1 MPSVSIFSIRL
12 VGLLVLLVGL
22 LSSAHSQSS
31 GAKPLTIVVP
41 YATGGATDIV
51 ARLVA
56 QQLGT
61 RLGTPVIVENRQGGG
76 GVVGW
81 NSAAKSAP
89 DGNTLLAMEMSYS
102 IAAGL
107 MPNLPF
113 DPKTAFVPITTAVSV
128 GHVLVVNPAV
138 PAQNIKELIALA
150 KANPGK
156 LNFGSGGIG
165 TNTHLGSE
173 LLKAK
178 LGISMTHVP
187 YRGAGAVLADLMAGQ
202 VQVLVSAVSTALP
215 LVQGGKLRALMMM
228 SDKRSDVLPDVP
240 TALEEGF
247 PGLEM
252 NYWVGF
258 AAPKGTPVT
267 IVNKLN
273 EDITAGLTTP
283 ESQKR
288 LKEMALVPVANTPA
302 QAAQLLDSEIARW
315 SALIKQQGIQ
325 PE

>member
-1 MPSVSIFSIRL
+1 MQSQAML
-12 VGLLVLLVGL
+12 AKLL
-22 LSSAHSQSS
+22 LSCTALLSLSPPATAQAPSP
-31 GAKPLTIVVP
+31 KNITIIVP

-51 ARLVA
+51 ARIVA
-56 QQLGT
+56 QQLGG

-81 NSAAKSAP
+81 NAAARAAP

-102 IAAGL
+102 ISAGL
-107 MPNLPF
+107 TPNLPY
-113 DPKTAFVPITTAVSV
+113 DPKTAFVPINTAVSV
-128 GHVLVVNPAV
+128 GHVLVINPGV
-138 PAQNIKELIALA
+138 PAKNIKELIALA
-150 KANPGK
+150 KAEPGK
-156 LNFGSGGIG
+156 LNFGSGGTG

-228 SDKRSDVLPDVP
+228 SDKRSDALPDVP
-240 TALEEGF
+240 TAAEEGF

-258 AAPKGTPVT
+258 AAPKGTPQDV
-267 IVNKLN
+267 VNKLN
-273 EDITAGLTTP
+273 QEINAGLLTP
-283 ESQKR
+283 ESLKR
-288 LKEMALVPVANTPA
+288 LKEMAFVPVANTPA
-302 QAAQLLDSEIARW
+302 QAAQLLDSEIERW
-315 SALIKQQGIQ
+315 SALIKQQGIKA
-325 PE
+325 E

>member
-1 MPSVSIFSIRL
+1 MQSQAML
-12 VGLLVLLVGL
+12 AKLLLSCSVLLS
-22 LSSAHSQSS
+22 LSTPAAAQAPSP
-31 GAKPLTIVVP
+31 KNITIIVP

-51 ARLVA
+51 ARIVA
-56 QQLGT
+56 QQLGG

-81 NSAAKSAP
+81 NAAARAAP

-102 IAAGL
+102 ISAGL
-107 MPNLPF
+107 TPNLPY
-113 DPKTAFVPITTAVSV
+113 DPKTAFVPINTAVSV
-128 GHVLVVNPAV
+128 GHVLVINPGV
-138 PAQNIKELIALA
+138 PAKNIKELIALA
-150 KANPGK
+150 KAEPGK
-156 LNFGSGGIG
+156 LNFGSGGTG

-240 TALEEGF
+240 TAAEEGF

-258 AAPKGTPVT
+258 AAPKGTPQDV
-267 IVNKLN
+267 VNKLN
-273 EDITAGLTTP
+273 QEINAGLLTP
-283 ESQKR
+283 ESLKR
-288 LKEMALVPVANTPA
+288 LKEMAFVPVANTPA
-302 QAAQLLDSEIARW
+302 QAAQLLESEIERW
-315 SALIKQQGIQ
+315 SALIKQQGIKA
-325 PE
+325 E

>member
-1 MPSVSIFSIRL
+1 MQRSARWLGFLISVTVTS
-12 VGLLVLLVGL
+12 VL
-22 LSSAHSQSS
+22 SASAQAQVV
-31 GAKPLTIVVP
+31 GAKPITVIVP
-41 YATGGATDIV
+41 YATGGATDVV
-51 ARLVA
+51 ARMVA

-81 NSAAKSAP
+81 NAAARAAP

-102 IAAGL
+102 ISAGL
-107 MPNLPF
+107 TPNLPYN
-113 DPKTAFVPITTAVSV
+113 PKTAFIPINTAVSV
-128 GHVLVVNPAV
+128 GHVLVINPAV
-138 PAQNIKELIALA
+138 PAKNIKELIALA
-150 KANPGK
+150 KAEPGK
-156 LNFGSGGIG
+156 LNFGSGGTG
-165 TNTHLGSE
+165 TNTHLGGE

-202 VQVLVSAVSTALP
+202 VQVLVSAVSTTLP
-215 LVQGGKLRALMMM
+215 LVQAGKLRALMML

-240 TALEEGF
+240 TAAEEGF

-258 AAPKGTPVT
+258 SAPQGTPQAV
-267 IVNKLN
+267 VDKLN
-273 EDITAGLTTP
+273 QEINAGLLTP

-288 LKEMALVPVANTPA
+288 LKEMAFVPVANTPA
-302 QAAQLLDSEIARW
+302 QAAQLLESEINRW
-315 SALIKQQGIQ
+315 STLIKQQGIQ
-325 PE
+325 AE

>member
-1 MPSVSIFSIRL
+1 MQRSARWLGFLISVTVTS
-12 VGLLVLLVGL
+12 VL
-22 LSSAHSQSS
+22 SASAQAQVV
-31 GAKPLTIVVP
+31 GAKPITVIVP

-51 ARLVA
+51 ARMVA

-81 NSAAKSAP
+81 NAAARAAP

-102 IAAGL
+102 ISAGL
-107 MPNLPF
+107 TPNLPYN
-113 DPKTAFVPITTAVSV
+113 PKTAFIPINTAVSV
-128 GHVLVVNPAV
+128 GHVLVINPAV
-138 PAQNIKELIALA
+138 PAKNIKELIALA
-150 KANPGK
+150 KAEPGK
-156 LNFGSGGIG
+156 LNFGSGGTG
-165 TNTHLGSE
+165 TNTHLGGE

-202 VQVLVSAVSTALP
+202 VQVLVSAVSTTLP
-215 LVQGGKLRALMMM
+215 LVQGGKLRALMML

-240 TALEEGF
+240 TAAEEGF

-258 AAPKGTPVT
+258 AAPQGTPQAV
-267 IVNKLN
+267 VDKLN
-273 EDITAGLTTP
+273 QEINAGLLTP

-288 LKEMALVPVANTPA
+288 LKEMAFVPVANTPA
-302 QAAQLLDSEIARW
+302 QAAQLLESEINRW
-315 SALIKQQGIQ
+315 STLIKQQGIQ
-325 PE
+325 AE

>member
-1 MPSVSIFSIRL
+1 MQSQAML
-12 VGLLVLLVGL
+12 AKLL
-22 LSSAHSQSS
+22 LSCTALLSLSTPAAAQAPSP
-31 GAKPLTIVVP
+31 KNITIIVP

-51 ARLVA
+51 ARIVA
-56 QQLGT
+56 QQLGG

-81 NSAAKSAP
+81 NAAARAAP

-102 IAAGL
+102 ISAGL
-107 MPNLPF
+107 TPNLPY
-113 DPKTAFVPITTAVSV
+113 DPKTAFLPINTAVSV
-128 GHVLVVNPAV
+128 GHVLVINPGV
-138 PAQNIKELIALA
+138 PAKNIKELIALA
-150 KANPGK
+150 KAEPGK
-156 LNFGSGGIG
+156 LNFGSGGTG

-240 TALEEGF
+240 TAAEEGF

-258 AAPKGTPVT
+258 AAPKGTPQDV
-267 IVNKLN
+267 VNKLN
-273 EDITAGLTTP
+273 HEINAGLLTP
-283 ESQKR
+283 ESLKR
-288 LKEMALVPVANTPA
+288 LKEMAFVPVANTPA
-302 QAAQLLDSEIARW
+302 QAAQLRDSEIERW
-315 SALIKQQGIQ
+315 SALIKQQGIKA
-325 PE
+325 E

>member
-1 MPSVSIFSIRL
+1 MHSSSILMKWLLCCGVLVSY
-12 VGLLVLLVGL
+12 G
-22 LSSAHSQSS
+22 SSATAQSTT
-31 GAKPLTIVVP
+31 AKAITIVVP
-41 YATGGATDIV
+41 YATGGATDVV
-51 ARLVA
+51 ARMVA
-56 QQLGT
+56 QQLGS

-81 NSAAKSAP
+81 NSAARAAP

-102 IAAGL
+102 ISAGL
-107 MPNLPF
+107 TPNLPY
-113 DPKTAFVPITTAVSV
+113 DPRTAFIPINIAVSV
-128 GHVLVVNPAV
+128 GHVLVINPAV
-138 PAQNIKELIALA
+138 PAKNIKELIALA
-150 KANPGK
+150 KADPGK
-156 LNFGSGGIG
+156 LNFGSGGTG
-165 TNTHLGSE
+165 TNTHLGGE

-202 VQVLVSAVSTALP
+202 VQVLVSAVSTTLP
-215 LVQGGKLRALMMM
+215 LVQAGKLRALMMM
-228 SDKRSDVLPDVP
+228 SDKRSAVLPDVP
-240 TALEEGF
+240 TAAEEGF
-247 PGLEM
+247 EGLEM

-258 AAPKGTPVT
+258 ATPKGTPEA

-273 EDITAGLTTP
+273 QDINAGLMTP

-288 LKEMALVPVANTPA
+288 LKDMAFVPVANTPA
-302 QAAQLLDSEIARW
+302 QAAQLLESEITRW

>member
-1 MPSVSIFSIRL
+1 MHSQA
-12 VGLLVLLVGL
+12 LLAKLL
-22 LSSAHSQSS
+22 LSCAALLSLSAPALAQAPSP
-31 GAKPLTIVVP
+31 KNITIIVP

-51 ARLVA
+51 ARMVA
-56 QQLGT
+56 QQLGA

-81 NSAAKSAP
+81 NSAARANP

-102 IAAGL
+102 ISAGL
-107 MPNLPF
+107 TPNLPY
-113 DPKTAFVPITTAVSV
+113 DPKTAFVPINTAVSV
-128 GHVLVVNPAV
+128 GHVLVINPGV
-138 PAQNIKELIALA
+138 PAKNIKELIALA
-150 KANPGK
+150 KADPGK
-156 LNFGSGGIG
+156 LNFGSGGTG

-240 TALEEGF
+240 TAAEEGF

-258 AAPKGTPVT
+258 AAPKGTPPDV
-267 IVNKLN
+267 VNKLN
-273 EDITAGLTTP
+273 HEINAGLLTP
-283 ESQKR
+283 ESLKR
-288 LKEMALVPVANTPA
+288 LKEMAFVPVANTPA

-315 SALIKQQGIQ
+315 SELIKQQNIKA
-325 PE
+325 E

>member
-1 MPSVSIFSIRL
+1 MQRSARWLGFLISVTVTS
-12 VGLLVLLVGL
+12 VL
-22 LSSAHSQSS
+22 SASAQAQVV
-31 GAKPLTIVVP
+31 GAKPITVIVP

-51 ARLVA
+51 ARMVA

-81 NSAAKSAP
+81 NAAARAAP

-102 IAAGL
+102 ISAGL
-107 MPNLPF
+107 TPNLPYN
-113 DPKTAFVPITTAVSV
+113 PKTAFIPINTAVSV
-128 GHVLVVNPAV
+128 GHVLVINPAV
-138 PAQNIKELIALA
+138 PAKNIKELIALA
-150 KANPGK
+150 KAEPGK
-156 LNFGSGGIG
+156 LNFGSGGTG
-165 TNTHLGSE
+165 TNTHLGGE

-202 VQVLVSAVSTALP
+202 VQVLVSAVSTTLP
-215 LVQGGKLRALMMM
+215 LVQAGKLRALMML

-240 TALEEGF
+240 TAAEEGF

-258 AAPKGTPVT
+258 AAPQGTPQAV
-267 IVNKLN
+267 VDKLN
-273 EDITAGLTTP
+273 QEINAGLLTP

-288 LKEMALVPVANTPA
+288 LKEMAFVPVANTPA
-302 QAAQLLDSEIARW
+302 QAAQLLESEINRW
-315 SALIKQQGIQ
+315 STLIKQQGIQ
-325 PE
+325 AE

>member
-1 MPSVSIFSIRL
+1 MQSQAML
-12 VGLLVLLVGL
+12 AKLL
-22 LSSAHSQSS
+22 LSCTALLSLSAPAAAQAPSP
-31 GAKPLTIVVP
+31 KYITIIVP

-51 ARLVA
+51 ARFVA
-56 QQLGT
+56 QQLGG

-81 NSAAKSAP
+81 NAAARAAP

-102 IAAGL
+102 ISAGL
-107 MPNLPF
+107 TPNLPY
-113 DPKTAFVPITTAVSV
+113 DPKTAFVPINTAVSV
-128 GHVLVVNPAV
+128 GHVLVINPGV
-138 PAQNIKELIALA
+138 PAKNIKELIALA
-150 KANPGK
+150 KADPGK
-156 LNFGSGGIG
+156 LNFGSGGTG

-240 TALEEGF
+240 TAAEEGF

-258 AAPKGTPVT
+258 AAPKGTPQDV
-267 IVNKLN
+267 VNKLN
-273 EDITAGLTTP
+273 QEINAGLLTP
-283 ESQKR
+283 ESLKR
-288 LKEMALVPVANTPA
+288 LKEMAFVPVANTPA
-302 QAAQLLDSEIARW
+302 QAAQLLESEIERW
-315 SALIKQQGIQ
+315 SALIKQQGIKA
-325 PE
+325 E

>member
-1 MPSVSIFSIRL
+1 MQFQAML
-12 VGLLVLLVGL
+12 AKLL
-22 LSSAHSQSS
+22 LSCTALLSLSTPAAAQAPSP
-31 GAKPLTIVVP
+31 KNITIIVP

-51 ARLVA
+51 ARIVA
-56 QQLGT
+56 QQLGG
-61 RLGTPVIVENRQGGG
+61 RLGSPVIVENRQGGG

-81 NSAAKSAP
+81 NAAARAAP

-102 IAAGL
+102 ISAGL
-107 MPNLPF
+107 TPNLPY
-113 DPKTAFVPITTAVSV
+113 DPKTAFVPINTAVSV
-128 GHVLVVNPAV
+128 GHVLVINPGV
-138 PAQNIKELIALA
+138 PAKNIKELIALA
-150 KANPGK
+150 KAEPGK
-156 LNFGSGGIG
+156 LNFGSGGTG

-240 TALEEGF
+240 TAAEEGF

-258 AAPKGTPVT
+258 AAPKGTPQDV
-267 IVNKLN
+267 VNKLN
-273 EDITAGLTTP
+273 QEINAGLLTP
-283 ESQKR
+283 ESLKR
-288 LKEMALVPVANTPA
+288 LKEMAFVPVANTPA
-302 QAAQLLDSEIARW
+302 QAAQLLESEIERW
-315 SALIKQQGIQ
+315 SALIKQQGIK

>member
-1 MPSVSIFSIRL
+1 MQRSARWLGFLISATVTSV
-12 VGLLVLLVGL
+12 
-22 LSSAHSQSS
+22 LSASAQAQVV
-31 GAKPLTIVVP
+31 GAKPITVIVP

-51 ARLVA
+51 ARMVA

-81 NSAAKSAP
+81 NAAARAAP

-102 IAAGL
+102 ISAGL
-107 MPNLPF
+107 TPNLPYN
-113 DPKTAFVPITTAVSV
+113 PKTAFIPINTAVSV
-128 GHVLVVNPAV
+128 GHVLVINPAV
-138 PAQNIKELIALA
+138 PAKNIKELIALA
-150 KANPGK
+150 KAEPGK
-156 LNFGSGGIG
+156 LNFGSGGTG
-165 TNTHLGSE
+165 TNTHLGGE

-202 VQVLVSAVSTALP
+202 VQVLVSAVSTTLP
-215 LVQGGKLRALMMM
+215 LVQAGKLRALMML

-240 TALEEGF
+240 TAAEEGF

-258 AAPKGTPVT
+258 AAPQGTPQAV
-267 IVNKLN
+267 VDKLN
-273 EDITAGLTTP
+273 QEINAGLLTP

-288 LKEMALVPVANTPA
+288 LKEMAFVPVANTPA
-302 QAAQLLDSEIARW
+302 QAAQLLESEINRW
-315 SALIKQQGIQ
+315 STLIKQQGIQ
-325 PE
+325 AE

>member
-1 MPSVSIFSIRL
+1 ML
-12 VGLLVLLVGL
+12 ATLL
-22 LSSAHSQSS
+22 LSCTALLSLGTPAAAQAPSP
-31 GAKPLTIVVP
+31 KNITIIVP

-51 ARLVA
+51 ARIVA
-56 QQLGT
+56 QQLGG

-81 NSAAKSAP
+81 NAAARAAP

-102 IAAGL
+102 ISAGL
-107 MPNLPF
+107 TPNLPY
-113 DPKTAFVPITTAVSV
+113 DPKTAFVPINTAVSV
-128 GHVLVVNPAV
+128 GHVLVINPGV
-138 PAQNIKELIALA
+138 PAKNIKELIALA
-150 KANPGK
+150 KAEPGK
-156 LNFGSGGIG
+156 LNFGSGGTG

-240 TALEEGF
+240 TAAEEGF

-258 AAPKGTPVT
+258 AAPKGTPQDV
-267 IVNKLN
+267 VNKLN
-273 EDITAGLTTP
+273 HEINAGLLTP
-283 ESQKR
+283 ESLKR
-288 LKEMALVPVANTPA
+288 LKEMAFVPVANTPA
-302 QAAQLLDSEIARW
+302 QAAALLASEITRW
-315 SALIKQQGIQ
+315 SALIKQQDIKA
-325 PE
+325 E

>member
-1 MPSVSIFSIRL
+1 MQSQAML
-12 VGLLVLLVGL
+12 AKLL
-22 LSSAHSQSS
+22 LSCTALLFLSTPVAAQAPSS
-31 GAKPLTIVVP
+31 KNITIIVP

-51 ARLVA
+51 ARIVA
-56 QQLGT
+56 QQLGG

-81 NSAAKSAP
+81 NAAARAAP

-102 IAAGL
+102 ISAGL
-107 MPNLPF
+107 TPNLPY
-113 DPKTAFVPITTAVSV
+113 DPKTAFVPINTAVSV
-128 GHVLVVNPAV
+128 GHVLVINPGI
-138 PAQNIKELIALA
+138 PAKNIKELIALA
-150 KANPGK
+150 KAEPGK
-156 LNFGSGGIG
+156 LNFGSGGTG

-240 TALEEGF
+240 TAAEEGF

-258 AAPKGTPVT
+258 AAPKGTPQDV
-267 IVNKLN
+267 VNKLN
-273 EDITAGLTTP
+273 QEINAGLLTP
-283 ESQKR
+283 ESLKR
-288 LKEMALVPVANTPA
+288 LKEMAFVPVANTA
-302 QAAQLLDSEIARW
+302 
-315 SALIKQQGIQ
+315 
-325 PE
+325 